1 MGGIV
6 CGQLKGPQEVGR
18 KHKELIMKNQTSG
31 NRGGS
36 SKFQAMK
43 DPASKTV
50 SGKGPAADTS
60 KGKSTG
66 AAIAANQSSAPGPM
80 APDSVKGGHL

>member
-1 MGGIV
+1 MN
-6 CGQLKGPQEVGR
+6 
-18 KHKELIMKNQTSG
+18 NQTSG

-43 DPASKTV
+43 HPASKTV

-60 KGKSTG
+60 KGKSTVAASPGG
-66 AAIAANQSSAPGPM
+66 ATGPM
-80 APDSVKGGHL
+80 DPASKKGGQV